1 MIGRNRKFLWVCLG
15 ITVWVWNLLDQ
26 SLSQAGCRVQLL
38 LLSLPLCDLL
48 QISPLLF
55 EWVILRETQTLW
67 LSPSIPWS
75 PEILRQ
81 LWWDSDRSQRKSSLG
96 RNWTLSMPCGHYY
109 MKIIHRAASEDGWK
123 AYTLQTLCTEV
134 LSLVLKLHCIVLFLL
149 SSFFFPYISEANPNL
164 VEFISLHALGWT
176 THHRAELR
184 KIQILVYSYCN
195 LLHFSTCMVFFFSL
209 FYFSFQDSS
218 QMVYYISA
226 SIQTCS
232 GFNCI
237 AKELAGKVF
246 IHWSWRNL
254 QEQSS
259 INTLCFIVEAGAG
272 MAFLGWCSG
281 KQLGLTAL
289 AAQEYACNKWIYS
302 TCVYNWLLFYIS
314 SVVLV

>member
-1 MIGRNRKFLWVCLG
+1 MIYCKYLHFFLNGSFLERHKHCGFHPLSHGHQKSFVSFDGTLTDLKGKAAWVGIEHSQCHVG
-15 ITVWVWNLLDQ
+15 ITTWR
-26 SLSQAGCRVQLL
+26 SSTG
-38 LLSLPLCDLL
+38 LPVKMA
-48 QISPLLF
+48 
-55 EWVILRETQTLW
+55 ERHT
-67 LSPSIPWS
+67 
-75 PEILRQ
+75 
-81 LWWDSDRSQRKSSLG
+81 
-96 RNWTLSMPCGHYY
+96 PCKHYAQ
-109 MKIIHRAASEDGWK
+109 KCW
-123 AYTLQTLCTEV
+123 V
-134 LSLVLKLHCIVLFLL
+134 LSSSCIVLFYSFYPH
-149 SSFFFPYISEANPNL
+149 SSFPISLKQTQIWLNSFPYMLWVEQHTIELNQERYRYLYIVTVIYYIS
-164 VEFISLHALGWT
+164 VHVWF
-176 THHRAELR
+176 
-184 KIQILVYSYCN
+184 
-195 LLHFSTCMVFFFSL
+195 FFFSL

-232 GFNCI
+232 GFNYI

-259 INTLCFIVEAGAG
+259 INALCFIVEAGAG